1 MFTVF
6 TRKNFI
12 FLALVA
18 IFSFVTV
25 YVGCCI
31 DATHA
36 IFNAKN
42 LINMVALGMNMQPI
56 EANIG
61 GYVTLILVAF
71 YLFIGAGAL
80 IYARRSCIV
89 SGKNTRS
96 TKMILIYVAIVVA
109 CLILSFGLG
118 IAIQK
123 PLNNEESGVSYGQS
137 IVNMLTFVGQSLG
150 LGALVWLII
159 FAVVGAI
166 SMLVV
171 NFKKIGKPF
180 NFFGKE
186 ETPDFDDDDVRDLD
200 VESSFASKEETDENA
215 VGGTGLGGLGGAGA
229 GELGGDMVTKSL
241 ALDDRET
248 VFPELSKIDAKY
260 EAYDAKPMVSD
271 EISLNDLCTQFR
283 QFLCKKHNLYFDID
297 TIRFFISGFA
307 SSHFEI
313 LEGLSGTGKSSLP
326 RYFAE
331 FVNGKLLFMPVQ
343 ATWRDKSNILGF
355 FNEFSKIYSETEFLT
370 WLYDANFGSDEINIY
385 VLDELNISRIEYYF
399 ADFLSVLEYPV
410 ADWKIKIM
418 NFPKDFLPP
427 LKLIDGYIRIP
438 ENSYFVG
445 TANKDDSTFTI
456 TDKVYDRA
464 ITIDFDAFN
473 EPFTVAEEVNP
484 INLSGTQLRSLY
496 EDAVDNAKNQLDK
509 EDMDNLNNILSFI
522 YDNFGLA
529 IGNRILNQIKNIVP
543 VFIACGGTKEDAL
556 DLMLCRKL
564 FAKLEGRFEEYVKPA
579 LKDTLS
585 LIEKTYG
592 KGVLKRSE
600 KVINKII
607 RAL

>member
-1 MFTVF
+1 MLTVF

-18 IFSFVTV
+18 IFSFVAV

-36 IFNAKN
+36 IFNEKN
-42 LINMVALGMNMQPI
+42 LINMVALGMNMKPV

-71 YLFIGAGAL
+71 YLFIGTAAL

-89 SGKNTRS
+89 SGKKTKS
-96 TKMILIYVAIVVA
+96 TKMILIYVAIV
-109 CLILSFGLG
+109 LGSIILSLGLG
-118 IAIQK
+118 IVIQK
-123 PLNNEESGVSYGQS
+123 PLNGEN
-137 IVNMLTFVGQSLG
+137 IVKMLTFVGQSLG
-150 LGALVWLII
+150 LGILVWLII

-166 SMLVV
+166 AMLIV

-186 ETPDFDDDDVRDLD
+186 EVPDFDDDDVRDLD
-200 VESSFASKEETDENA
+200 VESSFSSTESSDNVANGGIGA
-215 VGGTGLGGLGGAGA
+215 GVGGGFGGGAS

-260 EAYDAKPMVSD
+260 EAFDAKPMVSD

-297 TIRFFISGFA
+297 IIRFFVSGFA

-370 WLYDANFGSDEINIY
+370 WLYDANYNGDEINIY

-464 ITIDFDAFN
+464 ITIDFDAYN
-473 EPFTVAEEVNP
+473 EPFTVTEEVNP

-496 EDAVDNAKNQLDK
+496 EDAMDNKKNQLDK
-509 EDMDNLNNILSFI
+509 DDLDNLNKLLSFI
-522 YDNFGLA
+522 YENFGLA
-529 IGNRILNQIKNIVP
+529 IGNRILNQIKTVVP

-579 LKDTLS
+579 LKDTLN
-585 LIEKTYG
+585 LIEKLYG
-592 KGVLKRSE
+592 KDVLKRSE
-600 KVINKII
+600 KVINKIM

>member
-1 MFTVF
+1 MLTVF
-6 TRKNFI
+6 TRKNLI
-12 FLALVA
+12 FLALIA
-18 IFSFVTV
+18 IFSFVAI
-25 YVGCCI
+25 YVGFCI

-36 IFNAKN
+36 IFNEKN
-42 LINMVALGMNMQPI
+42 LINMVAMSMNMKQV
-56 EANIG
+56 EANLG
-61 GYVTLILVAF
+61 GYVTLFLVAIF
-71 YLFIGAGAL
+71 VFVCASGL
-80 IYARRSCIV
+80 IFARRSCLV
-89 SGKNTRS
+89 SGKKTTS
-96 TKMILIYVAIVVA
+96 PKMIMVYVGIIAG
-109 CLILSFGLG
+109 CLIFSLGLG
-118 IAIQK
+118 IVLQK
-123 PLNNEESGVSYGQS
+123 PLTGEN
-137 IVNMLTFVGQSLG
+137 IANMLTFVGQSLG
-150 LGALVWLII
+150 LGALVWLVL
-159 FAVVGAI
+159 FTLFGAI
-166 SMLVV
+166 TMLVV

-186 ETPDFDDDDVRDLD
+186 QTPDFDDEDVRELD
-200 VESSFASKEETDENA
+200 VESSFGKKDSKEDVGNNASSSPA
-215 VGGTGLGGLGGAGA
+215 VGGMAQGAS
-229 GELGGDMVTKSL
+229 EFGGDMIARSL

-260 EAYDAKPMVSD
+260 EAEDAKPMVSD
-271 EISLNDLCTQFR
+271 DISLNELCTQFR

-297 TIRFFISGFA
+297 TIRFFVSGFA

-355 FNEFSKIYSETEFLT
+355 FNEFSKVYSETEFLT
-370 WLYDANFGSDEINIY
+370 WLYEANFGSDEINIY
-385 VLDELNISRIEYYF
+385 VLDELNISRVEYYF

-410 ADWKIKIM
+410 PDWKIKIM

-473 EPFTVAEEVNP
+473 EPFTVTEDVSP

-496 EDAVDNAKNQLDK
+496 EDAIESSKNQLDK
-509 EDMDNLNNILSFI
+509 EDLDNLNKVLSFI
-522 YDNFGLA
+522 FDTFGLA
-529 IGNRILNQIKNIVP
+529 IGNRILNQIKTVVP

-556 DLMLCRKL
+556 DLMLSRKL

-579 LKDTLS
+579 LKDTLN
-585 LIEKTYG
+585 LLDKIYG

-600 KVINKII
+600 KVINKIM
-607 RAL
+607 RTL

>member
-1 MFTVF
+1 MLTVF
-6 TRKNFI
+6 TRKNLI

-18 IFSFVTV
+18 IFSFIAI

-36 IFNAKN
+36 IFNEKN
-42 LINMVALGMNMQPI
+42 LINMVAVSMNMKPV
-56 EANIG
+56 EANLG
-61 GYVTLILVAF
+61 GYISLFLIAVYFFVCAT
-71 YLFIGAGAL
+71 AL

-89 SGKNTRS
+89 SGKKSLTP
-96 TKMILIYVAIVVA
+96 KMFAVYTAIVVV
-109 CLILSFGLG
+109 CLALSLGLG
-118 IAIQK
+118 IVIQK
-123 PLNNEESGVSYGQS
+123 PLNGEN
-137 IVNMLTFVGQSLG
+137 IVKMLTFVGQSLG
-150 LGALVWLII
+150 LGALVWVIV
-159 FAVVGAI
+159 FAFVGAI
-166 SMLVV
+166 AMLIV

-180 NFFGKE
+180 SFFGKDE
-186 ETPDFDDDDVRDLD
+186 IPDFDDDDLRELD
-200 VESSFASKEETDENA
+200 VESSFGTKDSKEETANGQA
-215 VGGTGLGGLGGAGA
+215 AAGGAGGA
-229 GELGGDMVTKSL
+229 GMPSSEVGGDMIAKSL

-260 EAYDAKPMVSD
+260 EAEDAKPMVSD
-271 EISLNDLCTQFR
+271 DISLNELCTQFR

-297 TIRFFISGFA
+297 TIRFFVSGFA

-355 FNEFSKIYSETEFLT
+355 FNEFSKVYSETEFLT
-370 WLYDANFGSDEINIY
+370 WLYNANFGSDEINIY
-385 VLDELNISRIEYYF
+385 VLDELNISRVEYYF

-473 EPFTVAEEVNP
+473 EPFTVTEDVNP

-496 EDAVDNAKNQLDK
+496 EDAIDSKKNQLDK
-509 EDMDNLNNILSFI
+509 DDLENLNKVLSFI
-522 YDNFGLA
+522 FDTFGLA
-529 IGNRILNQIKNIVP
+529 IGNRILNQIKTVVP
-543 VFIACGGTKEDAL
+543 VFMACGGTKEDAL
-556 DLMLCRKL
+556 DMMLCRKL

-579 LKDTLS
+579 LKETLN
-585 LIEKTYG
+585 LLDKTYG

-600 KVINKII
+600 KVINKIM
-607 RAL
+607 RTL

>member
-1 MFTVF
+1 MLTVF
-6 TRKNFI
+6 TRKNLI

-18 IFSFVTV
+18 IFSFVAI

-36 IFNAKN
+36 IFNEKN
-42 LINMVALGMNMQPI
+42 LINMVALSMNMQPV
-56 EANIG
+56 EANLG
-61 GYVTLILVAF
+61 GYIALFLVAIYIF
-71 YLFIGAGAL
+71 VCAASL
-80 IYARRSCIV
+80 IYARRSTIV
-89 SGKNTRS
+89 SGKK
-96 TKMILIYVAIVVA
+96 TKSLRMVMIYIAIVLV

-118 IAIQK
+118 IIIQK
-123 PLNNEESGVSYGQS
+123 PLNGDS
-137 IVNMLTFVGQSLG
+137 IVKMLTFVGQSLG
-150 LGALVWLII
+150 LGALIWLII
-159 FAVVGAI
+159 FAFVGAI

-171 NFKKIGKPF
+171 NFRKIGKPF

-186 ETPDFDDDDVRDLD
+186 ETPDFDDDDLRDLD
-200 VESSFASKEETDENA
+200 VESSFSSTESKEENVSNSA
-215 VGGTGLGGLGGAGA
+215 SGGIGGFGGGGF

-241 ALDDRET
+241 ALDDRDT

-271 EISLNDLCTQFR
+271 DISLNELCTQFR

-331 FVNGKLLFMPVQ
+331 FVNGNLLFLPVQ

-355 FNEFSKIYSETEFLT
+355 FNEFSKIYSETEFLSH
-370 WLYDANFGSDEINIY
+370 LYEANFGSDEINVY

-410 ADWKIKIM
+410 KDWKIKIM

-427 LKLIDGYIRIP
+427 LKLVDGYIRIP

-464 ITIDFDAFN
+464 ITIDFDAYN
-473 EPFTVAEEVNP
+473 EPFTVDEEINS

-496 EDAVDNAKNQLDK
+496 EDAQDVAKNKLNDDDLDK
-509 EDMDNLNNILSFI
+509 LNTLLTFI
-522 YDNFGLA
+522 FDNFSLA
-529 IGNRILNQIKNIVP
+529 IGNRILNQIKTLVP
-543 VFIACGGTKEDAL
+543 VFIACGGTKETAL

-585 LIEKTYG
+585 LLDKLYG
-592 KGVLKRSE
+592 KGVLAHSE

-607 RAL
+607 KTL